1 MPGVISVSDFLR
13 ETREDLSS
21 PTTSNFVAHIPQCR
35 ETVNKLEEVSL
46 LCDVFII
53 KLLLFPD
60 FLCVLISKKR
70 MFFVRKVDSKKC
82 NQHFKNKNG

>member
-21 PTTSNFVAHIPQCR
+21 PTTSNFVTHIPQCR

-53 KLLLFPD
+53 KLLPFPD

-70 MFFVRKVDSKKC
+70 MFFVCKCNSKNC
-82 NQHFKNKNG
+82 NQHSTQK